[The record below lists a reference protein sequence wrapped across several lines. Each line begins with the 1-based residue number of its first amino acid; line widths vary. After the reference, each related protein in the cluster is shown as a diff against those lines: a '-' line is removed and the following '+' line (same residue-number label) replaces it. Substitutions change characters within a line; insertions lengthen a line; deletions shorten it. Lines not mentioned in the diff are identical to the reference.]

1 MGILFN
7 TSTWR
12 APLLIIDSWLPQR
25 SEAPAQRAQPLALQR
40 FMRAGWLGRRGPS
53 RTEKTVPTAKR
64 VRPSLAA
71 SPAISTVRRGGS
83 TEPWGIDSRVVI
95 AGRIHDV
102 CAELDR
108 LVAMEQQQRAPGT

>member
-25 SEAPAQRAQPLALQR
+25 SEAPARRAQPQALQR
-40 FMRAGWLGRRGPS
+40 FMRAGWLGRRGPL
-53 RTEKTVPTAKR
+53 RTEKPAPAAKQ
-64 VRPSLAA
+64 VRPLLATT
-71 SPAISTVRRGGS
+71 PAKTTVRRGGS

-108 LVAMEQQQRAPGT
+108 LVAIEQQKRAPGL